1 MNSLAFFC
9 LPLKVG
15 HVPKRLVSV
24 GADAI
29 IGGSGIG
36 LSGGIG
42 DPGSGSLGSFPG
54 SGSFNSSSG
63 SGASSN
69 LASKGSTSFFGGVT
83 GQSRLGWDRHSK
95 CPAGLLQPVR
105 RAPHYREELRV
116 PNSEFRVPSSESD
129 GAHSHRPALYVPHG
143 HLEAQSI

>member
-1 MNSLAFFC
+1 MNSLAFFH

-15 HVPKRLVSV
+15 HVPKRLVGV

-42 DPGSGSLGSFPG
+42 DPGSGSLDSSSG
-54 SGSFNSSSG
+54 SGSFDSSSSG

-69 LASKGSTSFFGGVT
+69 SASKGSTSFFGGSGGPGSGSLDFPSVIRDNPVKGLNTDSET
-83 GQSRLGWDRHSK
+83 GSL
-95 CPAGLLQPVR
+95 
-105 RAPHYREELRV
+105 E
-116 PNSEFRVPSSESD
+116 SSSC
-129 GAHSHRPALYVPHG
+129 
-143 HLEAQSI
+143 

>member
-1 MNSLAFFC
+1 MLVMNSLAFFH

-15 HVPKRLVSV
+15 HVPKRLV
-24 GADAI
+24 GAGAI
-29 IGGSGIG
+29 VGGSGIG

-69 LASKGSTSFFGGVT
+69 LASKGSTSFFGGSGGPGSGSLDFPSAIRDNPVKGLNT
-83 GQSRLGWDRHSK
+83 DLET
-95 CPAGLLQPVR
+95 GLL
-105 RAPHYREELRV
+105 
-116 PNSEFRVPSSESD
+116 ESL
-129 GAHSHRPALYVPHG
+129 SC
-143 HLEAQSI
+143 